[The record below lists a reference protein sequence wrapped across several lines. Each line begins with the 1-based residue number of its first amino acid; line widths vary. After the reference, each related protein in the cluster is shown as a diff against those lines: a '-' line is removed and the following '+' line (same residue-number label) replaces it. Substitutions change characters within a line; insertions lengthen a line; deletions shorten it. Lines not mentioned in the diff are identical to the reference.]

1 MAKSLSVGQ
10 IGLTSPQGLFSA
22 LALAVL
28 LLQVSIEAGVLQ
40 RDRCLR
46 RQQFQHCNPI
56 RSEGM
61 RGQGV
66 FEVEQAGQL
75 SLPQQWASEQRSGW
89 PATQII
95 GLEEEIGARGIIEDH
110 AFPAAQYI
118 AEDSFR
124 RRSPFNGCVT

>member
-10 IGLTSPQGLFSA
+10 IVLTSSQGLFSA

-66 FEVEQAGQL
+66 FQVEQAGQL
-75 SLPQQWASEQRSGW
+75 SLPQQWQAEQRSGW
-89 PATQII
+89 PATQLIVL
-95 GLEEEIGARGIIEDH
+95 GEEIWVRGIIEDH
-110 AFPAAQYI
+110 AFPAAQHI
-118 AEDSFR
+118 PKESVRDR
-124 RRSPFNGCVT
+124 GPFNVYVS